1 MDIDARSAVRTMMAA
16 GPVTVDEKLSLRS
29 LAAVLAA
36 EEIGAAFV
44 RRADS
49 SLGIASE
56 RDVVRALA
64 DGADPDTVWAAD
76 VMSQEL
82 VTVGVDDV
90 LIDVA
95 LRLVGE
101 NLRHVAVTEHGE
113 IVGVVSAR
121 DVLPI
126 VTNDLL
132 ESWN

>member
-1 MDIDARSAVRTMMAA
+1 
-16 GPVTVDEKLSLRS
+16 VDEKLSLRS

-44 RRADS
+44 RRADG

-82 VTVGVDDV
+82 VTVGADDV

-113 IVGVVSAR
+113 IVGVVSVR